1 MYGILS
7 LELVLPP
14 LTSVIDFGFDGT
26 VQDFIAAC
34 AERNP
39 PLDRLSLANM
49 ELFSESDAAQLAGVV
64 GELAWDGY

>member
-1 MYGILS
+1 MYGILP
-7 LELVLPP
+7 LELLLAP

-39 PLDRLSLANM
+39 PLERLSLANM
-49 ELFSESDAAQLAGVV
+49 ELFSEADAAQLEGVV
-64 GELAWDGY
+64 DEFAWDGY